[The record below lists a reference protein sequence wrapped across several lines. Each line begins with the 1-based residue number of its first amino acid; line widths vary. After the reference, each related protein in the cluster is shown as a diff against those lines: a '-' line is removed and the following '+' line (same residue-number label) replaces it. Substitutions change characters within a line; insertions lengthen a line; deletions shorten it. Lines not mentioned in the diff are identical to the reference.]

1 MKRPHF
7 TDRRPR
13 YRSAE
18 QSRTPGYLAHRL
30 RLYARLPRMK
40 ARHNV
45 IPLRSKAA

>member
-1 MKRPHF
+1 VKRPHF
-7 TDRRPR
+7 TDRRTR

-18 QSRTPGYLAHRL
+18 QSRAVGYLAHRL
-30 RLYARLPRMK
+30 RLYARLQRMR